1 MPVPIL
7 AAVRS
12 PFAVADGALAGWHP
26 VDLAAEIAAVAVERA
41 AVDPATIDA
50 VWVGC
55 DEPVG
60 AQGANVAR
68 ALVLAAGWPETIV
81 GTVVEAAHQ
90 RMSAL
95 AAACDAIS
103 AGRVGTAVVIGMSSA
118 SIVQPGASALGRTY
132 GRPWGE
138 GPAARYADVGGLVP
152 PIVAADRAAAQ
163 YGIDRAAHDAF
174 GSRSCERRNAS
185 PGGIVPVGARP
196 GDAAAIQ
203 RGTPIISDQLRSLPP
218 DLE

>member
-68 ALVLAAGWPETIV
+68 RSSWRRLAGPSLGRLSRRRHSGECL
-81 GTVVEAAHQ
+81 
-90 RMSAL
+90 S
-95 AAACDAIS
+95 AAADAIRP
-103 AGRVGTAVVIGMSSA
+103 AGGHGVVSVCRPRSCSLAHLLWG
-118 SIVQPGASALGRTY
+118 VY

-138 GPAARYADVGGLVP
+138 GPAARYAMLVACPANRRGRP
-152 PIVAADRAAAQ
+152 PRTVRDRSS
-163 YGIDRAAHDAF
+163 GSGAF
-174 GSRSCERRNAS
+174 GSRSS
-185 PGGIVPVGARP
+185 SGGIVAGGSCRW
-196 GDAAAIQ
+196 GST
-203 RGTPIISDQLRSLPP
+203 R
-218 DLE
+218 